1 MSALYLITGFLGTGK
16 TTFLQHFVRQFQGQ
30 TLAILVNEFGKAGV
44 DGALLQNYAADLKE
58 IAGGSI
64 FCSCKLETFE
74 LELSNLL
81 KKKPDVVLIEAS
93 GLADPTTIWKLLRTR
108 PAFAGVD
115 YRGCICLCD
124 AVSFPKVLKTARP
137 CKKQLSVCDV
147 VILNKLD
154 LATPVQLQET
164 HTAIIGQ
171 RPDVPILETSFGK
184 LEGAQIEL
192 CLRPKLVGD
201 DRPAVVT
208 ADLTLRTTT
217 LKISKEMTSSSLS
230 KYLQMF
236 CEDCYRIKGFVCL
249 ADGDFLVNCVGAW
262 IEVVPSDMVSG
273 DENFI
278 TVLHTSNQKTKGAI
292 QSTQAW
298 YPNLTEII

>member
-16 TTFLQHFVRQFQGQ
+16 TTFLQGFVRQFQGQ

-44 DGALLQNYAADLKE
+44 DGALLQSYVADLKE

-81 KKKPDVVLIEAS
+81 AKKPDVVLIEAS

-124 AVSFPKVLKTARP
+124 AATFPKVLKTARP

-147 VILNKLD
+147 VILNKMD
-154 LATPVQLQET
+154 LATPVQWAET
-164 HTAIIGQ
+164 RTAISTQ

-184 LEGAQIEL
+184 LEGAQMEL
-192 CLRPKLVGD
+192 CLRPKLVGAE
-201 DRPAVVT
+201 RPAVIT

-217 LKISKEMTSSSLS
+217 LEISKEMTSGSLS

-236 CEDCYRIKGFVCL
+236 CEDCYRIKGLVRL
-249 ADGDFLVNCVGAW
+249 VDGNFLVNCVGAW
-262 IEVVPSDMVSG
+262 IEVV
-273 DENFI
+273 
-278 TVLHTSNQKTKGAI
+278 Q
-292 QSTQAW
+292 
-298 YPNLTEII
+298 NLQMPGVFFVHYIP